1 MGDQKEQRYT
11 RKNGATK
18 IKMEKNRIALCNNYL
33 IHEDI
38 HSTEQTVG

>member
-1 MGDQKEQRYT
+1 MGDQKNNDTHE
-11 RKNGATK
+11 KNGATK
-18 IKMEKNRIALCNNYL
+18 IKNRIALCNNYL